1 VLDAA
6 GNSNTLKTYTF
17 SHNISGAGYVY
28 YRLRQVDEDG
38 QSTLSNIVRFR
49 LGSGKEAAFDLYP
62 NPFVSNL
69 NATFT
74 AGKNANAVLI
84 IRNINGQILF
94 TKTINVIKGSNSIQL
109 TNLPVL
115 SKGMY
120 HVAILNEDINYQGK
134 IQKL

>member
-1 VLDAA
+1 
-6 GNSNTLKTYTF
+6 
-17 SHNISGAGYVY
+17 
-28 YRLRQVDEDG
+28 
-38 QSTLSNIVRFR
+38 
-49 LGSGKEAAFDLYP
+49 
-62 NPFVSNL
+62 
-69 NATFT
+69 
-74 AGKNANAVLI
+74 LI